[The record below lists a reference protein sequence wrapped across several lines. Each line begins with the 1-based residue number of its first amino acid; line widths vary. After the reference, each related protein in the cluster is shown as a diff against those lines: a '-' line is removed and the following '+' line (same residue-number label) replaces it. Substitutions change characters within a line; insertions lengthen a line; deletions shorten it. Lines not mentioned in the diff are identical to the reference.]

1 MYTWRRGNTTIAAL
15 LVTVLAGCAGTSQSL
30 PPASSG
36 TLPLGVLP
44 HVEFNPKAKVA
55 IWALSAAYGYDIFG
69 LNSKGNKTVTAID
82 TMSNDCVGPNT
93 LKVDHAENL
102 WVSCGASTAGPG
114 SVQEYAPGSRKPSV
128 TFADTFSCGSNC
140 VFTGNPS
147 DMAFDS
153 NGHAFGANV
162 TQQCN
167 PGCNSASY
175 PAVWWSI
182 KSPSSPPTGISDP
195 DFRNADYTD
204 VDSFGNLYVEGYG
217 CVGTACGAL
226 LDEIANPTAKSP
238 AITNLIAPSSSTNV
252 GGVYVSNGGRVL
264 NLVNSDARTMAQ
276 YALPW
281 KSGESPFRILGPT
294 GTNYY
299 GGGYPIS
306 GGFNRGDKL
315 VVLGDAYGWLDVGK
329 VATNHWAVVANVNLY
344 QGVLSAA
351 YVPSD
356 K

>member
-1 MYTWRRGNTTIAAL
+1 MRTSYSRSNTLAAL
-15 LVTVLAGCAGTSQSL
+15 LVALLTGCAGSSQSL
-30 PPASSG
+30 PSASSASLTFG
-36 TLPLGVLP
+36 TQP
-44 HVEFNPKAKVA
+44 HIEFNPRAKVA
-55 IWALSAAYGYDIFG
+55 LWALTVAYGYIYG
-69 LNSKGNKTVTAID
+69 LDSKGNKTVTAID
-82 TMSNDCVGPNT
+82 TMSNDCVEPST
-93 LKVDHAENL
+93 VKVDHAENL
-102 WVSCGASTAGPG
+102 WVSCGASTSGPG
-114 SVQEYAPGSRKPSV
+114 SIQEYAPGSKKPSV
-128 TFADTFSCGSNC
+128 TFADTFSCGSSC
-140 VFTGNPS
+140 VFDGYPL

-153 NGHAFGANV
+153 DGHAFAVNV

-167 PGCNSASY
+167 PSCPSNY
-175 PAVWWSI
+175 PAVWWST
-182 KSPSSPPTGISDP
+182 KSPSSPPMGISDP
-195 DFRNADYTD
+195 DFTNADYTD
-204 VDSFGNLYVEGYG
+204 VDSSGNLYVEGYG

-238 AITNLIAPSSSTNV
+238 TITNLIAPGPSVSV
-252 GGVYVSNGGRVL
+252 GGVYVSNSGRVL

-294 GTNYY
+294 GTNYF

>member
-1 MYTWRRGNTTIAAL
+1 MHNSYRGNNRLIAL
-15 LVTVLAGCAGTSQSL
+15 LVALLTGCAGTSQNL
-30 PPASSG
+30 PSASG
-36 TLPLGVLP
+36 ALRLGPRP
-44 HVEFNPKAKVA
+44 HIEFNSNAKVA
-55 IWALSAAYGYDIFG
+55 IWALSATYNYIYG
-69 LNSKGNKTVTAID
+69 LNSKGNKTLSAID
-82 TMSNDCVGPNT
+82 MVTNDCLEPAT
-93 LKVDHAENL
+93 IKVDHAENL
-102 WVSCGASTAGPG
+102 WVSCGSSISGPG
-114 SVQEYAPGSRKPSV
+114 SLQEYAPGSSKSSV

-140 VFTGNPS
+140 VFKGGPL

-153 NGHAFGANV
+153 DGHAFAVNGS
-162 TQQCN
+162 QECN
-167 PGCNSASY
+167 PGCTSSY
-175 PAVWWSI
+175 PAVWWST
-182 KSPSSPPTGISDP
+182 KSPSSPPTGISDSDLIYA
-195 DFRNADYTD
+195 DFTD
-204 VDSFGNLYVEGYG
+204 VDSSGNLYVEGSG
-217 CVGTACGAL
+217 CIGTACGAL

-238 AITNLIAPSSSTNV
+238 TITNLIAPGPSTSV
-252 GGVYVSNGGRVL
+252 SAIYVSNGGRVL
-264 NLVNSDARTMAQ
+264 NLVNSNARTMAR

-315 VVLGDAYGWLDVGK
+315 VVLGDGNGWLDVGK
-329 VATNHWAVVANVNLY
+329 VASNHWAVVANVNLY